1 MLEIYLPCFLIIL
14 LLHYAVF
21 LFIILNGLK
30 KLSYSVS
37 QVINDEFISIIIPF
51 RNESGNILK
60 SLESLTTLD
69 YPKNKF
75 EIIYVNDSSG
85 DDSLHKLSSAVKPGN
100 VKEISV
106 PQSFS
111 LNAHKK
117 RAVRFGIE
125 NSTGNIIFT
134 TDADCV
140 HQPGWLKQMMGCFE
154 ENTGFLSGPVEFYD
168 KKSIWGG
175 IQKTEFAGLVLAGAG
190 LIGSDRPVICNA
202 ANIAYRKSAYE
213 AVNGFKD
220 NINISSGDDEFLMQK
235 IRRETNYKI
244 KFCLNKEAVVKTDI
258 NKSIGQFYNQRKRW
272 ASKGLFYADKLL
284 VVKLILIFLF
294 YLSLVLMPVM
304 ALLISVKYLL
314 IFILSVVIKFS
325 LEYNIL
331 KNGSKILFTGEILKY
346 FFLAEFLQVPYI
358 IIAAAAGIFGNFTWK
373 DRKLK
378 R

>member
-21 LFIILNGLK
+21 LFIIRNGLK
-30 KLSYSVS
+30 KLNYNVS
-37 QVINDEFISIIIPF
+37 QHISDEFISIIIPF
-51 RNESGNILK
+51 RNESGNILN
-60 SLESLTTLD
+60 SLQSLTALD

-75 EIIYVNDSSG
+75 EVIYVNNSSV

-100 VKEISV
+100 VKVISV

-125 NSTGNIIFT
+125 NSTGDIIFT
-134 TDADCV
+134 TDADCI
-140 HQPGWLKQMMGCFE
+140 HQQGWLKQMMGCFD

-168 KKSIWGG
+168 NKSIWGS

-190 LIGSDRPVICNA
+190 LMGSGRPVICNA
-202 ANIAYRKSAYE
+202 ANIAYRRSAYE

-235 IRRETNYKI
+235 ICRETNYKI

-258 NKSIGQFYNQRKRW
+258 NKSVSQFYNQRKRW

-284 VVKLILIFLF
+284 VLKLILIFLF
-294 YLSLVLMPVM
+294 YISLVLMPVITIF
-304 ALLISVKYLL
+304 LSGKYLL

-331 KNGSKILFTGEILKY
+331 KTGSKILFTGSILKN

-358 IIAAAAGIFGNFTWK
+358 IIAGAAGIFGNFTWK

>member
-21 LFIILNGLK
+21 LFIIRNGLK
-30 KLSYSVS
+30 KLNYNVS
-37 QVINDEFISIIIPF
+37 QHISDEFISIIIPF
-51 RNESGNILK
+51 RNESGNILN
-60 SLESLTTLD
+60 SLQSLTALD

-75 EIIYVNDSSG
+75 EVIYVNDSSV

-100 VKEISV
+100 VKVISV

-125 NSTGNIIFT
+125 NSTGDIIFT
-134 TDADCV
+134 TDADCI
-140 HQPGWLKQMMGCFE
+140 HQQGWLKQMMGCFD

-168 KKSIWGG
+168 NKSIWGS

-190 LIGSDRPVICNA
+190 LIGSGRPVICNA
-202 ANIAYRKSAYE
+202 ANIAYRRSAYE

-235 IRRETNYKI
+235 ICRETNYKI

-258 NKSIGQFYNQRKRW
+258 NKSVSQFYNQRKRW

-284 VVKLILIFLF
+284 VLKLILIFLF
-294 YLSLVLMPVM
+294 YISLVLMPVITIF
-304 ALLISVKYLL
+304 LSGKYLL

-331 KNGSKILFTGEILKY
+331 KTGSKILFTGSILKN

-358 IIAAAAGIFGNFTWK
+358 IIAGAAGIFGNFTWK

>member
-21 LFIILNGLK
+21 LFIIRNGLK
-30 KLSYSVS
+30 KLNYNVS
-37 QVINDEFISIIIPF
+37 QHISDEFISIIIPF
-51 RNESGNILK
+51 RNESGNILN
-60 SLESLTTLD
+60 SLQSLTALD

-75 EIIYVNDSSG
+75 EVIYVNDSSV

-100 VKEISV
+100 VKVISV

-125 NSTGNIIFT
+125 NSTGDIIFT
-134 TDADCV
+134 TDADCI
-140 HQPGWLKQMMGCFE
+140 HQQGWLKQMMGCFD

-168 KKSIWGG
+168 NKSIWGS

-190 LIGSDRPVICNA
+190 LIGSGRPVICNA
-202 ANIAYRKSAYE
+202 ANIAYRRSAYE

-220 NINISSGDDEFLMQK
+220 NINISSGDDELLMQK
-235 IRRETNYKI
+235 ICRETNYKI

-258 NKSIGQFYNQRKRW
+258 NKSVSQFYNQRKRW

-284 VVKLILIFLF
+284 VLKLILIFLF
-294 YLSLVLMPVM
+294 YISLVLMPVITIF
-304 ALLISVKYLL
+304 LSGKYLL

-331 KNGSKILFTGEILKY
+331 KTGSKILFTGSILKN

-358 IIAAAAGIFGNFTWK
+358 IVAGAAGIFGNFTWK

>member
-21 LFIILNGLK
+21 LFIIRNGLK
-30 KLSYSVS
+30 KLNYNVS
-37 QVINDEFISIIIPF
+37 QHISDEFISIIIPF
-51 RNESGNILK
+51 RNESGNILN
-60 SLESLTTLD
+60 SLQSLTALD

-75 EIIYVNDSSG
+75 EVIYVNDLSV

-100 VKEISV
+100 VKVISV

-125 NSTGNIIFT
+125 NSTGDIIFT
-134 TDADCV
+134 TDADCI
-140 HQPGWLKQMMGCFE
+140 HQQGWLKQMMGCFD

-168 KKSIWGG
+168 NKSIWGS

-190 LIGSDRPVICNA
+190 LIGSGRPVICNA
-202 ANIAYRKSAYE
+202 ANIAYRRSAYE

-235 IRRETNYKI
+235 ICRETNYKI

-258 NKSIGQFYNQRKRW
+258 NKSVSQFYNQRKRW

-284 VVKLILIFLF
+284 VLKLILIFLF
-294 YLSLVLMPVM
+294 YISLVLMPVITIF
-304 ALLISVKYLL
+304 LSGKYLL

-331 KNGSKILFTGEILKY
+331 KTGSKILFTGSILKN

-358 IIAAAAGIFGNFTWK
+358 IIAGAAGIFGNFTWK

>member
-21 LFIILNGLK
+21 LFIIRNGLK
-30 KLSYSVS
+30 KLNYNVS
-37 QVINDEFISIIIPF
+37 QHISDEFISIIIPF
-51 RNESGNILK
+51 RNESGNILN
-60 SLESLTTLD
+60 SLQSLTALD

-75 EIIYVNDSSG
+75 EVIYVNHSSV

-100 VKEISV
+100 VKVISV

-125 NSTGNIIFT
+125 NSTGDIIFT
-134 TDADCV
+134 TDADCI
-140 HQPGWLKQMMGCFE
+140 HQQGWLKQMMGCFD

-168 KKSIWGG
+168 NKSIWGS

-190 LIGSDRPVICNA
+190 LIGSGRPVICNA
-202 ANIAYRKSAYE
+202 ANIAYRRSAYE

-235 IRRETNYKI
+235 ICRETNYKI

-258 NKSIGQFYNQRKRW
+258 NKSVSQFYNQRKRW

-284 VVKLILIFLF
+284 VLKLILIFLF
-294 YLSLVLMPVM
+294 YISLVLMPVITIF
-304 ALLISVKYLL
+304 LSGKYLL

-331 KNGSKILFTGEILKY
+331 KTGSKILFTGSILKN

-358 IIAAAAGIFGNFTWK
+358 IIAGAAGIFGNFTWK

>member
-100 VKEISV
+100 VKVISV